1 MKRPA
6 KRSISQRI
14 RSLSLFLVLSTAMMG
29 MTTTLLFS
37 LRMEYQSMD
46 RNLMNSAQVLAQS
59 PQVRSEERRVGKECR
74 SRWSPYH

>member
-14 RSLSLFLVLSTAMMG
+14 RSLSLVLVLSIAMMG

-46 RNLMNSAQVLAQS
+46 RNLMNAAQVLAQS
-59 PQVRSEERRVGKECR
+59 PRWRRC
-74 SRWSPYH
+74 SPAAAATRL